1 MSFRTDDVYD
11 MNRDYRAEM
20 MRQAANE
27 RLVRAARYDDPR
39 KTLHRV
45 VMTWA
50 GRRLVATGRHL
61 LEAADSTHGNEIPMV
76 TAKRA

>member
-27 RLVRAARYDDPR
+27 RLVRAVRHDDSR
-39 KTLHRV
+39 RVLHHV
-45 VMTWA
+45 VMAWA
-50 GRRLVATGRHL
+50 GRRLVATGSHL
-61 LEAADSTHGNEIPMV
+61 LEAADSARPHDISLV